1 MKIEIFQ
8 PATKT
13 IEYFTEERCYITE
26 LCNSPISPNGSLAI
40 ARVPAGTTTQLHS
53 LNGINETYIVIE
65 GKGEVEVDGDLYSI
79 SAGDQVAIASGVPQR
94 VTSLGENDLR
104 FYCLCTPR
112 FHSDS
117 YINLELNKPV

>member
-26 LCNSPISPNGSLAI
+26 LCNSTISPNGSLAI

-112 FHSDS
+112 FHPDS

>member
-40 ARVPAGTTTQLHS
+40 ARVPAGTTTQLPS

-65 GKGEVEVDGDLYSI
+65 GKGKVEVDGDPYSV

-112 FHSDS
+112 FHPDS

>member
-112 FHSDS
+112 FHPDS

>member
-53 LNGINETYIVIE
+53 LNDINETYIVIE

-112 FHSDS
+112 FHPDS

>member
-104 FYCLCTPR
+104 FYCLCIPR
-112 FHSDS
+112 FHPDS

>member
-1 MKIEIFQ
+1 MKFEIFQ
-8 PATKT
+8 PATET

-26 LCNSPISPNGSLAI
+26 VCNSHISPNVSLAI

-53 LNGINETYIVIE
+53 LNGTNETYIVIE
-65 GKGEVEVDGDLYSI
+65 GEGEVEVDGDIYSI
-79 SAGDQVAIASGVPQR
+79 SAGDQVAIPAGAPQR

-112 FHSDS
+112 FRPDS
-117 YINLELNKPV
+117 YINLEVDKTV

>member
-65 GKGEVEVDGDLYSI
+65 GKGEVEVDGDLYFV
-79 SAGDQVAIASGVPQR
+79 SAGDQVAISAGVPQR
-94 VTSLGENDLR
+94 VTSLGEGDLR

-112 FHSDS
+112 FRPDS
-117 YINLELNKPV
+117 YINLEVAETV

>member
-8 PATKT
+8 PATET

-26 LCNSPISPNGSLAI
+26 VCNTPISPNGSLAI
-40 ARVPAGTTTQLHS
+40 ARVPSGTTTQLHS
-53 LNGINETYIVIE
+53 LNGIDETYIVIE

-79 SAGDQVAIASGVPQR
+79 SAGDQVAIPAGASQR
-94 VTSLGENDLR
+94 ATSRGENDLR

-112 FHSDS
+112 FRPDS
-117 YINLELNKPV
+117 YINLEVEKTV